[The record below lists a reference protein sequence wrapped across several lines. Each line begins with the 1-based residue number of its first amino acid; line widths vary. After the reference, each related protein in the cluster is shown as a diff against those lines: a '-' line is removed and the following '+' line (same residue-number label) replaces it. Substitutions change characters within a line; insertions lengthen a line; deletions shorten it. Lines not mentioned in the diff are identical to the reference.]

1 MNFIDLM
8 SPAGVTG
15 SAYWLPL
22 IATGVVGLAVAMYV
36 ILDGFDLG
44 VGILFPFYPREMDRD
59 QMMNSVAPFW
69 DGNETWLVLG
79 GTWLLVAFPLAYS
92 IIAPALYVPI
102 IVMLLA
108 LVFRGVAFE
117 FRWVAKPYHRK
128 WDVAFA
134 AGSTVAAF
142 AQGCMVGGILNGFRV
157 EAHQFAGGPLDW
169 LTPFSVMCGLGL
181 IVGYALLGACWLVM
195 KTAGE
200 VEVRAR
206 RYAKPL
212 LLGLLA
218 FIVLI
223 SVWTPLQF
231 EQVAQRWFGGQHIL
245 YLSPVPLIT
254 AALAISCWR
263 ALSGRHTTLAFY
275 CAVGLF
281 IIAFIGLAIS
291 TLPYL
296 APPSITLWQAASS
309 PSSQTF
315 MLVGTTVLV
324 PFVLGYT
331 VFVYHTFRGKVRPGE
346 GYH

>member
-1 MNFIDLM
+1 VN
-8 SPAGVTG
+8 PAHLSG
-15 SAYWLPL
+15 SAYWLPVV
-22 IATGVVGLAVAMYV
+22 ATAVVGLAVAMYV

-44 VGILFPFYPREMDRD
+44 IGILFPFYPREADRD
-59 QMMNSVAPFW
+59 QLMNSVAPFW

-92 IIAPALYVPI
+92 ILTPALYVPI
-102 IVMLLA
+102 IAMLLA

-117 FRWVAKPYHRK
+117 FRWVAKPHHRK
-128 WDVAFA
+128 WDIAFA

-157 EAHQFAGGPLDW
+157 EAGQFAGGPLDW
-169 LTPFSVMCGLGL
+169 LTPFGLMCGVGL

-195 KTAGE
+195 KTSGE
-200 VEVRAR
+200 VEKTAR
-206 RYAKPL
+206 RYARPL
-212 LLGLLA
+212 LLALVA
-218 FIVLI
+218 FIVLV

-231 EQVAQRWFGGQHIL
+231 ERVAARWFGGWDML

-254 AALAISCWR
+254 AGLAISCWR
-263 ALSGRHTTLAFY
+263 GLTGRNPTIAFY
-275 CAVGLF
+275 SAVGLF
-281 IIAFIGLAIS
+281 IMSFIGLAIS

-296 APPSITLWQAASS
+296 APPAVTLWDAAAAPQA
-309 PSSQTF
+309 QTF

-324 PFVLGYT
+324 PFILGYT
-331 VFVYHTFRGKVRPGE
+331 IFVYYTFRGKVHPGE

>member
-1 MNFIDLM
+1 VN
-8 SPAGVTG
+8 PANLSGH
-15 SAYWLPL
+15 AYWLPVV
-22 IATGVVGLAVAMYV
+22 ATAVVGLAVAMYV

-44 VGILFPFYPREMDRD
+44 IGILFPFYPREADRD

-92 IIAPALYVPI
+92 IIAPALYVPLI
-102 IVMLLA
+102 AMLLA

-117 FRWVAKPYHRK
+117 FRWVAKPHHRK
-128 WDVAFA
+128 WDIAFA

-142 AQGCMVGGILNGFRV
+142 AQGTMVGGLLNGFRV
-157 EAHQFAGGPLDW
+157 EARQFAGGPLDW
-169 LTPFSVMCGLGL
+169 LTPFSLMCGAGL
-181 IVGYALLGACWLVM
+181 VVGYALLGACWLVM
-195 KTAGE
+195 KTSGD
-200 VEVRAR
+200 VENTAR
-206 RYAKPL
+206 RYARPL
-212 LLGLLA
+212 LLALVA

-231 EQVAQRWFGGQHIL
+231 ERVAARWFGGSNML

-254 AALAISCWR
+254 AGLAISCWR
-263 ALSGRHTTLAFY
+263 GLAGRHPTIAFNA
-275 CAVGLF
+275 AVGLF
-281 IIAFIGLAIS
+281 IVAFIGLAIS

-296 APPSITLWQAASS
+296 APPSVTLWEAAAAPQA
-309 PSSQTF
+309 QTF

-331 VFVYHTFRGKVRPGE
+331 VFVYRTFRGKVHPGE

>member
-1 MNFIDLM
+1 MTATYAF
-8 SPAGVTG
+8 
-15 SAYWLPL
+15 WLPV
-22 IATGVVGLAVAMYV
+22 ISTGVVGLAVAMYV

-44 VGILFPFYPREMDRD
+44 VGILFPFFPQEVERD

-79 GTWLLVAFPLAYS
+79 GVWLLVAFPLAYS
-92 IIAPALYVPI
+92 IITPALYVPLI
-102 IVMLLA
+102 AMLLA

-117 FRWVAKPYHRK
+117 FRWVAKPHHRK
-128 WDVAFA
+128 WDIAFA

-142 AQGCMVGGILNGFRV
+142 AQGTMVGGLLNGFHV
-157 EAHQFAGGPLDW
+157 EARQFAGGPLDW
-169 LTPFSVMCGLGL
+169 LTPFSVMCGAGL
-181 IVGYALLGACWLVM
+181 VVGYALIGACWLVM
-195 KTAGE
+195 KTAGG
-200 VEVRAR
+200 VEKQAR
-206 RYAKPL
+206 RFAKPL
-212 LLGLLA
+212 LLALVG

-231 EQVAQRWFGGQHIL
+231 EHVAVRWFSGRNML

-254 AALAISCWR
+254 AALAVSCWR
-263 ALSGRHTTLAFY
+263 GLAGRHPTIAFNG
-275 CAVGLF
+275 AVGLF
-281 IIAFIGLAIS
+281 VISFVGLAIS

-296 APPSITLWQAASS
+296 APPSITLWEAAAS
-309 PSSQTF
+309 PKSQTF

-331 VFVYHTFRGKVRPGE
+331 VFVYHTFRGKIRPGE